1 MSPRSCAIRNGR
13 LLVESNES
21 RIELDGSLLRKHC
34 RCAECRAQFLTGSQ
48 TALENISVTAAT
60 PLGYGLQLH
69 FSDGHNRGVFPWNYL
84 AQIAA
89 ESNTLREP

>member
-1 MSPRSCAIRNGR
+1 MSARSCAINNGR
-13 LLVESNES
+13 LLVESGDE
-21 RIELDGSLLRKHC
+21 RVELDGTLLRNRC
-34 RCAECRAQFLTGSQ
+34 RCAECRAQFLNGAQ
-48 TALENISVTAAT
+48 TVQENILVTAAT

-89 ESNTLREP
+89 EENA